1 MASIPGVPN
10 LLRNTPRA
18 IVITL
23 IGNAI
28 NSLWNFLFPGPQ
40 WGVFLPGSADPAVA
54 VSSVVELGASGR
66 SIVSDYPLQSG
77 SFTSYNKV
85 QTPDVYGVRL
95 TSDGNEQS
103 RAIFMSWLETNK
115 NQTTLF
121 DIVCPERRWPNAT
134 LTDYRIIR
142 SAESGASMI
151 TVDCIFQQIR
161 DKPAAY
167 SRNNIADPQNEPST
181 PTTRVNVS
189 LLPPEAE
196 GVIVPWR

>member
-10 LLRNTPRA
+10 LLRNTARA

-23 IGNAI
+23 IGNAVGG
-28 NSLWNFLFPGPQ
+28 LWKFLFPGPQ

-66 SIVSDYPLQSG
+66 SAVSDYPLQSG

-85 QTPDVYGVRL
+85 QTPDLYGIRL
-95 TSDGNEQS
+95 TSDGEEQS

-142 SAESGASMI
+142 TSTSGASMI
-151 TVDCIFQQIR
+151 TVDCVFQQIR
-161 DKPAAY
+161 DLPATY
-167 SRNNIADPQNEPST
+167 SRRNIAEPENQPSS
-181 PTTRVNVS
+181 PTARVNVS
-189 LLPPEAE
+189 LLAPESA
-196 GVIVPWR
+196 GGLVSW